1 MALVKNLSI
10 LGSTGSIGQS
20 TLELVKR
27 HPDRFKIVG
36 LAAGRN
42 IKLLMEQIEEFKPR
56 VVSVLN
62 EDDRR
67 VLKREIPG
75 DIECLHGVEGARNV
89 AVIDEANIVVSAFVG
104 APGLTPTLS
113 AIKAGKDVA
122 LANKEVLVM
131 AGRIVMEEVKKNGVR
146 ILPVDSEHSAI
157 FQSIEGHRREDIR
170 KVILTASGGP
180 FLYIP
185 HEKVRDV
192 TPEEAMAH
200 PNWKMGKKISI
211 DSATLM
217 NKGLEV
223 IEARW
228 LFDIQP
234 YRIAVYIHPQSIVH
248 SMVEY
253 IDGSM
258 MAQMGTADMKGPI
271 AYALSYPERMDSGI
285 IPLDLCGIGRLEFM
299 EPDIDRF
306 PCLRLAFDALK
317 EGGTMTTVM
326 NAVDEV
332 AVEAFLRREISLTD
346 IPVVI
351 DAVMQIHDIR
361 KDSSLEDI
369 LDADRW
375 ARDTA
380 FEMIKSRHR
389 VL

>member
-1 MALVKNLSI
+1 MALVKRLSI

-42 IKLLMEQIEEFKPR
+42 IKLLRKQIEEFKPR
-56 VVSVLN
+56 VVSVLT
-62 EDDRR
+62 EGDRR
-67 VLKREIPG
+67 VLKREIPSG
-75 DIECLHGVEGARNV
+75 VECLHGIEGARNV
-89 AVIDEANIVVSAFVG
+89 AVIDEANLIVSAFVG
-104 APGLTPTLS
+104 ASGLIPTLS

-131 AGRIVMEEVKKNGVR
+131 AGRIVMEEVKKNGVK

-180 FLYIP
+180 FLYMLR
-185 HEKVRDV
+185 EKVQDV

-234 YRIAVYIHPQSIVH
+234 YRISVYIHPQSVVH

-253 IDGSM
+253 IDGSI

-271 AYALSYPERMDSGI
+271 AYALSYPERMDLGMV
-285 IPLDLCGIGRLEFM
+285 PLDLCALGKLEFM
-299 EPDIDRF
+299 EPDMDRF
-306 PCLRLAFDALK
+306 PCLRLAFDALR
-317 EGGTMTTVM
+317 EGGTMTAVM

-332 AVEAFLRREISLTD
+332 AVEAFLKREMAFTD

-351 DAVMQIHDIR
+351 DAVMQMHEIR
-361 KDSSLEDI
+361 EDSGLDDI

-375 ARDTA
+375 ARGMA
-380 FEMIKSRHR
+380 LEMIKSRHR